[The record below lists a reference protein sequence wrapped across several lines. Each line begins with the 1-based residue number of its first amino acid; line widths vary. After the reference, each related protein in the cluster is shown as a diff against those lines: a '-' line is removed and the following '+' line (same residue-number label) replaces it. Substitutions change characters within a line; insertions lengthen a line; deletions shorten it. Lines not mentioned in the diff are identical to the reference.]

1 MSRTWNLG
9 LLLTDWGGP
18 RRRRAARGDETAIS
32 RLSPAEPNGKL
43 PKSHRTAQH
52 NDAHAHSLCRS
63 PQQIHMIWHGI
74 GSAKAGPKCQRRPN
88 PEGHLTLACDIP
100 DRWTGDRGRLVSHFS
115 PGNHLVAAQMGIR
128 AKQLAKM
135 P

>member
-1 MSRTWNLG
+1 MSRTSWNLG

-52 NDAHAHSLCRS
+52 QHNDAHA
-63 PQQIHMIWHGI
+63 
-74 GSAKAGPKCQRRPN
+74 
-88 PEGHLTLACDIP
+88 LTRAM
-100 DRWTGDRGRLVSHFS
+100 LVCE
-115 PGNHLVAAQMGIR
+115 LVEA
-128 AKQLAKM
+128 L
-135 P
+135 